1 MRCGMSNI
9 MYSIFNNKKVNLSKL
24 LQFGFVQT
32 ETDYIYRKTLSESG
46 FILTVHVT
54 PQGEIST
61 EMIDP
66 SLNELYT
73 LHLVDNATGGFVETV
88 KYEYQETLLEI
99 ASQCFQADIFQ
110 SKQSNE
116 LIDYVRKTYG
126 DELEFLWEKFPK
138 NAIWRRKDTQKW
150 YGILLTV
157 SKQKL
162 GLPCDES
169 GGFLDFRILPEELE
183 ALVDYKTYFPGYH
196 MNKKH
201 WCTIILDGSLSFEE
215 IRRRIDASYLLA
227 IK

>member
-1 MRCGMSNI
+1 
-9 MYSIFNNKKVNLSKL
+9 MYSIFSNKKVNLSKL

-46 FILTVHVT
+46 FILTVHIT

-66 SLNELYT
+66 ALNEIYT

-88 KYEYQETLLEI
+88 KYEYQEALLEI
-99 ASQCFQADIFQ
+99 AAQCFQTDIFQ
-110 SKQSNE
+110 SKQSKE
-116 LIDYVRKTYG
+116 LIDYIRKTYG
-126 DELEFLWEKFPK
+126 DELEFLWKKFPK

-150 YGILLTV
+150 YGIVLTV
-157 SKQKL
+157 SKKKL
-162 GLPCDES
+162 GLPDDES
-169 GGFLDFRILPEELE
+169 VEIFDFRILPEELE

-196 MNKKH
+196 MNKKY

>member
-169 GGFLDFRILPEELE
+169 VEVLDFRILPEELE

>member
-1 MRCGMSNI
+1 MSNI

-169 GGFLDFRILPEELE
+169 VGVFDFRILPEELE

>member
-1 MRCGMSNI
+1 
-9 MYSIFNNKKVNLSKL
+9 
-24 LQFGFVQT
+24 
-32 ETDYIYRKTLSESG
+32 
-46 FILTVHVT
+46 
-54 PQGEIST
+54 
-61 EMIDP
+61 MIDP

-99 ASQCFQADIFQ
+99 SSQCFQADIFQ

-116 LIDYVRKTYG
+116 LIDYIRKTYG

-162 GLPCDES
+162 GLPCDKSVEV
-169 GGFLDFRILPEELE
+169 LDFRVLPEELE
-183 ALVDYKTYFPGYH
+183 SLVDYKTYFPGYH

-201 WCTIILDGSLSFEE
+201 WCTIILDGSVPFEK
-215 IRRRIDASYLLA
+215 ICNRIDASYLLA

>member
-1 MRCGMSNI
+1 MSNI

-169 GGFLDFRILPEELE
+169 VEVLDFRILPEELE

>member
-9 MYSIFNNKKVNLSKL
+9 MYSIFNNKKVNLSRL

-32 ETDYIYRKTLSESG
+32 ESGYIYRKTLSESG
-46 FILTVHVT
+46 FLLNVHIT

-99 ASQCFQADIFQ
+99 SSQCFQADIFQ

-116 LIDYVRKTYG
+116 LIDYIRKTYG

-162 GLPCDES
+162 GLPCDKSVEV
-169 GGFLDFRILPEELE
+169 LDFRVLPEELE
-183 ALVDYKTYFPGYH
+183 SLVDYKTYFPGYH

-201 WCTIILDGSLSFEE
+201 WCTIILDGSVPFEK
-215 IRRRIDASYLLA
+215 ICNRIDASYLLA

>member
-1 MRCGMSNI
+1 MSNI

-116 LIDYVRKTYG
+116 LIDYDKSLRNR
-126 DELEFLWEKFPK
+126 LERPFHGH
-138 NAIWRRKDTQKW
+138 R
-150 YGILLTV
+150 
-157 SKQKL
+157 
-162 GLPCDES
+162 
-169 GGFLDFRILPEELE
+169 GGSRGRI
-183 ALVDYKTYFPGYH
+183 YYRFT
-196 MNKKH
+196 
-201 WCTIILDGSLSFEE
+201 TFEE
-215 IRRRIDASYLLA
+215 RALIC
-227 IK
+227 